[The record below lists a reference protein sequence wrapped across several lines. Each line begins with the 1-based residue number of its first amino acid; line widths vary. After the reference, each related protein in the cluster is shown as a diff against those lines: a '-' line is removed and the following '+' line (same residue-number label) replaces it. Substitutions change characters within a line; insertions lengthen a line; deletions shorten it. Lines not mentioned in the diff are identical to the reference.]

1 MNRLMKAEWYR
12 VRKSSGIMKWLII
25 ICVLIM
31 VLPFLDD
38 ISDGKITATAYFM
51 GFEAQAC
58 AVAPLFLA
66 AIAAVIA
73 GLPFNN
79 KTALY
84 EVMAGN
90 KILNIINSKLLVIVP
105 LVSLLFSGLFAAFVG
120 IFGIING
127 AGELKQLP
135 LRVLL
140 LFIIVLHV
148 VMVAVLA
155 VTSVR
160 HILGIGIGF
169 LRFAMLD
176 SVLSIWLQ
184 IVFEDKSLEKAQ
196 RVGSWFVES
205 QVMSL
210 NMETIPTYFVVNVIL
225 SLVIEVAVWYVISY
239 IGYKRRKFQ

>member
-12 VRKSSGIMKWLII
+12 ARKSSGIMKWLII
-25 ICVLIM
+25 ICVLILA
-31 VLPFLDD
+31 LPFLDD
-38 ISDGKITATAYFM
+38 ISVGKITATTYLM
-51 GFEAQAC
+51 GFEEQAC
-58 AVAPLFLA
+58 AFVPIFMA
-66 AIAAVIA
+66 AIAATFA
-73 GLPFNN
+73 GMPFDN

-90 KILNIINSKLLVIVP
+90 RITNIINSKLMVIVP
-105 LVSLLFSGLFAAFVG
+105 LVSLLFSGLFAALMG
-120 IFGIING
+120 IFGIVNG
-127 AGELKQLP
+127 TGELKQIP
-135 LRVLL
+135 LRMIL

-148 VMVAVLA
+148 AMVAVLA

-176 SVLSIWLQ
+176 SAFAIGLQ
-184 IVFEDKSLEKAQ
+184 LVFEDESLESAQ

-205 QVMSL
+205 QIASL
-210 NMETIPTYFVVNVIL
+210 GMETIPTYFVVNVIL
-225 SLVIEVAVWYVISY
+225 SLVIEVTIWYVVSY